1 MKLHLP
7 LHQQN
12 VGVYGWNN
20 YLLEG
25 WTIEIVMIIDM
36 FITSH
41 KLDDF

>member
-1 MKLHLP
+1 MQLRSP

-12 VGVYGWNN
+12 VVAYSWNN